1 MSFNIALSG
10 LDATNTELNT
20 ISNNIANASTYGFKG
35 ARAEFSAVYNG
46 MQPGGVEVA
55 SISQNFD
62 KDGSI
67 TGTGR
72 AMDLAING
80 GGFFVT
86 QDSAGQMLYTRS
98 GVFGTDKNNFVV
110 SNNGA
115 KLQGYGVDGDNNLME
130 GAVGNI
136 QIATSSLKAEATDKL
151 DFVANFDASASKVNL
166 VPADSDLLIPT
177 DDPRRDP
184 GDPAYDASIVQPY
197 DETAVAFDPE
207 DPKSFN
213 SSYTTKVY
221 DSLGNAHT
229 VTQYFTKTDANEWEA
244 RVHVDGSPTTPETKQ
259 EVTFKEDGVLAS
271 PINAFEVE
279 FPTAGG
285 KKMEIDISLAGS
297 TQFGAAFGVST
308 NNPNGHTSGELAG
321 VRVEDNGMVYAT
333 YTNGQSQL
341 QGQVVLADFANT
353 QGLAKANGTSW
364 TQSFSSGAP
373 IIGAPGS
380 GTLGDL
386 TPGALEGSNVDL
398 TSELVALMT
407 AQRNYQANAKTISTN
422 DKLTQALFNAV

>member
-20 ISNNIANASTYGFKG
+20 ISHNIANASTYGFKG
-35 ARAEFSAVYNG
+35 GRTEFAAVYNG

-55 SISQNFD
+55 SISQNFE
-62 KDGSI
+62 KNGSV

-80 GGFFVT
+80 NGFFVT
-86 QDSAGQMLYTRS
+86 KDSMGQMLYTRA
-98 GVFGTDKNNFVV
+98 GVFSTDKNNFVTA
-110 SNNGA
+110 NNGT
-115 KLQGYGVDGDNNLME
+115 KLQGYSVDNNNNLQT
-130 GAVGNI
+130 GSVGDI
-136 QIATSSLKAEATDKL
+136 KVSTSSLSAKATSSLE
-151 DFVANFDASASKVNL
+151 FVANFDASATKI
-166 VPADSDLLIPT
+166 D
-177 DDPRRDP
+177 
-184 GDPAYDASIVQPY
+184 Q
-197 DETAVAFDPE
+197 AVYPFNSS

-213 SSYTTKVY
+213 SSYTTKVF
-221 DSLGNAHT
+221 DSLGNSHT
-229 VTQYFTKTDANEWEA
+229 VTQYFTKTSDNEWQVNVE
-244 RVHVDGSPTTPETKQ
+244 VDGAPTTPATAQ
-259 EVTFKEDGVLAS
+259 TVQFNTDGTLAS
-271 PINAFEVE
+271 PAGAFNVSFPAAGANAMSV
-279 FPTAGG
+279 
-285 KKMEIDISLAGS
+285 DISLSGS

-308 NNPNGHTSGELAG
+308 NNPNGYTSGELAG

-353 QGLAKANGTSW
+353 QGLSKVSGTAW

-373 IIGAPGS
+373 IMGVPGT

>member
-20 ISNNIANASTYGFKG
+20 ISHNIANASTYGFKG
-35 ARAEFSAVYNG
+35 GRTEFAAVYNG

-55 SISQNFD
+55 SISQNFE
-62 KDGSI
+62 KNGSV

-80 GGFFVT
+80 NGFFVT
-86 QDSAGQMLYTRS
+86 KDSMGQMLYTRA
-98 GVFGTDKNNFVV
+98 GVFSTDKNNFVTA
-110 SNNGA
+110 NNGT
-115 KLQGYGVDGDNNLME
+115 KLQGYSVDNNNNLQT
-130 GAVGNI
+130 GSVGDI
-136 QIATSSLKAEATDKL
+136 KVSTSSLSAKATSSLE
-151 DFVANFDASASKVNL
+151 FVANFDASATKIN
-166 VPADSDLLIPT
+166 
-177 DDPRRDP
+177 
-184 GDPAYDASIVQPY
+184 Q
-197 DETAVAFDPE
+197 AVYPFNSS

-213 SSYTTKVY
+213 SSYTTKVF
-221 DSLGNAHT
+221 DSLGNSHT
-229 VTQYFTKTDANEWEA
+229 VTQYFTKTSDNEWQVNVE
-244 RVHVDGSPTTPETKQ
+244 VDGAPTTPATAQ
-259 EVTFKEDGVLAS
+259 TVQFNTDGTLAS
-271 PINAFEVE
+271 PAGAFNVAFPAAGANAMSV
-279 FPTAGG
+279 
-285 KKMEIDISLAGS
+285 DISLSGS

-308 NNPNGHTSGELAG
+308 NNPNGYTSGELAG

-353 QGLAKANGTSW
+353 QGLSKVSGTAW

-373 IIGAPGS
+373 IMGVPGT

>member
-20 ISNNIANASTYGFKG
+20 ISHNIANASTYGFKG
-35 ARAEFSAVYNG
+35 GRTEFAAVYNG

-55 SISQNFD
+55 SISQNFE
-62 KDGSI
+62 KNGSV

-80 GGFFVT
+80 NGFFVT
-86 QDSAGQMLYTRS
+86 KDSMGQMLYTRA
-98 GVFGTDKNNFVV
+98 GVFSTDKNNFVTA
-110 SNNGA
+110 NNGT
-115 KLQGYGVDGDNNLME
+115 KLQGYSVDNNNNLQT
-130 GAVGNI
+130 GSIGDIKVSTSSLSAK
-136 QIATSSLKAEATDKL
+136 ATSSLE
-151 DFVANFDASASKVNL
+151 FVANFDASATKI
-166 VPADSDLLIPT
+166 D
-177 DDPRRDP
+177 
-184 GDPAYDASIVQPY
+184 Q
-197 DETAVAFDPE
+197 AVYPFNSS

-213 SSYTTKVY
+213 SSYTTKVF
-221 DSLGNAHT
+221 DSLGNSHT
-229 VTQYFTKTDANEWEA
+229 VTQYFTKTSDNEWQVNVE
-244 RVHVDGSPTTPETKQ
+244 VDGAPTTPATAQ
-259 EVTFKEDGVLAS
+259 TVQFNTDGTLAS
-271 PINAFEVE
+271 PAGAFNVAFPAAGANAMSV
-279 FPTAGG
+279 
-285 KKMEIDISLAGS
+285 DISLSGS

-308 NNPNGHTSGELAG
+308 NNPNGYTSGELAG

-353 QGLAKANGTSW
+353 QGLSKVSGTAW

-373 IIGAPGS
+373 IMGVPGT

>member
-20 ISNNIANASTYGFKG
+20 ISHNIANASTYGFKG
-35 ARAEFSAVYNG
+35 GRTEFAAVYNG
-46 MQPGGVEVA
+46 MQPSGVEVA

-62 KDGSI
+62 KNGSV

-80 GGFFVT
+80 SGFFVT
-86 QDSAGQMLYTRS
+86 KDHMGQMLYTRA
-98 GVFGTDKNNFVV
+98 GVFGTDKNNFVTA
-110 SNNGA
+110 NNGA
-115 KLQGYGVDGDNNLME
+115 KLQGYSVDNNANLQT
-130 GAVGNI
+130 GSVGDI
-136 QIATSSLKAEATDKL
+136 KVSTSSLNAKATDNL
-151 DFVANFDASASKVNL
+151 DFVANFDASA
-166 VPADSDLLIPT
+166 
-177 DDPRRDP
+177 
-184 GDPAYDASIVQPY
+184 
-197 DETAVAFDPE
+197 TAVDQAIYPFDSS
-207 DPKSFN
+207 DPNSFN

-221 DSLGNAHT
+221 DSLGNSHT
-229 VTQYFTKTDANEWEA
+229 VTQYFTKTSDNEWQVNVE
-244 RVHVDGSPTTPETKQ
+244 VDGAPTTPATAQ
-259 EVTFKEDGVLAS
+259 TVQFNTDGTLAS
-271 PINAFEVE
+271 PTGSFNVAFPAAGANA
-279 FPTAGG
+279 
-285 KKMEIDISLAGS
+285 MSIDISLNGS

-308 NNPNGHTSGELAG
+308 NNPNGYTSGELAG

-353 QGLAKANGTSW
+353 QGLSKVSGTAW

-373 IIGAPGS
+373 IMGVPGT

>member
-20 ISNNIANASTYGFKG
+20 ISHNIANASTYGFKG
-35 ARAEFSAVYNG
+35 GRTEFAAVYNG

-62 KDGSI
+62 KNGSV

-80 GGFFVT
+80 SGFFVT
-86 QDSAGQMLYTRS
+86 KDHMGQMLYTRA
-98 GVFGTDKNNFVV
+98 GVFGTDKNNFVTA
-110 SNNGA
+110 NNGA
-115 KLQGYGVDGDNNLME
+115 KLQGYSVDNNANLQT
-130 GAVGNI
+130 GSVGDI
-136 QIATSSLKAEATDKL
+136 KVSTSSLNAKATDNL
-151 DFVANFDASASKVNL
+151 DFVANFDASA
-166 VPADSDLLIPT
+166 
-177 DDPRRDP
+177 
-184 GDPAYDASIVQPY
+184 
-197 DETAVAFDPE
+197 TAVDQAIYPFDSSNPN
-207 DPKSFN
+207 SFN

-221 DSLGNAHT
+221 DSLGNSHT
-229 VTQYFTKTDANEWEA
+229 ITQYFTKTSDNEWQVNVE
-244 RVHVDGSPTTPETKQ
+244 VDGAPTTPATAQ
-259 EVTFKEDGVLAS
+259 TVQFNTDGTLAS
-271 PINAFEVE
+271 PTGSFNVAF
-279 FPTAGG
+279 PAAGANS
-285 KKMEIDISLAGS
+285 MSIDISLNGS

-308 NNPNGHTSGELAG
+308 NNPNGYTSGELAG

-353 QGLAKANGTSW
+353 QGLSKVSGTAW

-373 IIGAPGS
+373 IMGVPGT

>member
-20 ISNNIANASTYGFKG
+20 ISHNIANASTYGFKG
-35 ARAEFSAVYNG
+35 GRTEFAAVYNG

-62 KDGSI
+62 KNGSV

-80 GGFFVT
+80 SGFFVT
-86 QDSAGQMLYTRS
+86 KDNMGQMLYTRA
-98 GVFGTDKNNFVV
+98 GVFGTDKNNFVTA
-110 SNNGA
+110 NNGA
-115 KLQGYGVDGDNNLME
+115 KLQGYSVDNNANLQT
-130 GAVGNI
+130 GSVGDI
-136 QIATSSLKAEATDKL
+136 KVSTSSLNAKATDNL
-151 DFVANFDASASKVNL
+151 DFVANFDASA
-166 VPADSDLLIPT
+166 
-177 DDPRRDP
+177 
-184 GDPAYDASIVQPY
+184 
-197 DETAVAFDPE
+197 TAVDQTVYPFDSS
-207 DPKSFN
+207 DPNSFN

-221 DSLGNAHT
+221 DSLGNSHT
-229 VTQYFTKTDANEWEA
+229 VTQYFTKTSDNEWQVNVEVNGA
-244 RVHVDGSPTTPETKQ
+244 PTTPATAQ
-259 EVTFKEDGVLAS
+259 TVQFNTDGTLAS
-271 PINAFEVE
+271 PTGSFNIAFPAAGANA
-279 FPTAGG
+279 
-285 KKMEIDISLAGS
+285 MSIDISLNGS
-297 TQFGAAFGVST
+297 TQFGASFGVST
-308 NNPNGHTSGELAG
+308 NNPNGYTSGELAG

-353 QGLAKANGTSW
+353 QGLSKVSGTSW

-373 IIGAPGS
+373 IMGVPGT
-380 GTLGDL
+380 GTLGNL

>member
-20 ISNNIANASTYGFKG
+20 ISHNIANASTYGFKG
-35 ARAEFSAVYNG
+35 GRTEFAAVYNG

-62 KDGSI
+62 KNGSV

-80 GGFFVT
+80 SGFFVT
-86 QDSAGQMLYTRS
+86 KDHMGQMLYTRA
-98 GVFGTDKNNFVV
+98 GVFGTDKNNFVTA
-110 SNNGA
+110 NNGA
-115 KLQGYGVDGDNNLME
+115 KLQGYSVDNNANLQT
-130 GAVGNI
+130 GSVGDI
-136 QIATSSLKAEATDKL
+136 KVSTSSLNAKATDNL
-151 DFVANFDASASKVNL
+151 DFVANFDASATV
-166 VPADSDLLIPT
+166 VDQAIYPFDSS
-177 DDPRRDP
+177 DPN
-184 GDPAYDASIVQPY
+184 
-197 DETAVAFDPE
+197 
-207 DPKSFN
+207 SFN

-221 DSLGNAHT
+221 DSLGNSHT
-229 VTQYFTKTDANEWEA
+229 VTQYFTKTSDNEWQVNVE
-244 RVHVDGSPTTPETKQ
+244 VDGAPTTPATAQ
-259 EVTFKEDGVLAS
+259 TVQFNTDGTLAS
-271 PINAFEVE
+271 PTGSFNVAFPAAGANA
-279 FPTAGG
+279 
-285 KKMEIDISLAGS
+285 MSIDISLNGS

-308 NNPNGHTSGELAG
+308 NNPNGYTSGELAG

-353 QGLAKANGTSW
+353 QGLSKVSGTAW

-373 IIGAPGS
+373 IMGVPGT

>member
-20 ISNNIANASTYGFKG
+20 ISHNIANASTYGFKG
-35 ARAEFSAVYNG
+35 GRTEFAAVYNG

-62 KDGSI
+62 KNGSV

-80 GGFFVT
+80 SGFFVT
-86 QDSAGQMLYTRS
+86 KDHMGQMLYTRA
-98 GVFGTDKNNFVV
+98 GVFGTDKNNFVTA
-110 SNNGA
+110 NNGA
-115 KLQGYGVDGDNNLME
+115 KLQGYSVDNNANLQT
-130 GAVGNI
+130 GSVGDI
-136 QIATSSLKAEATDKL
+136 KVSTSSLNAKATDNL
-151 DFVANFDASASKVNL
+151 DFVANFDASA
-166 VPADSDLLIPT
+166 
-177 DDPRRDP
+177 
-184 GDPAYDASIVQPY
+184 
-197 DETAVAFDPE
+197 TAVDQAIYPFDSS
-207 DPKSFN
+207 DPNSFN
-213 SSYTTKVY
+213 SSYTSKVY
-221 DSLGNAHT
+221 DSLGNSHT
-229 VTQYFTKTDANEWEA
+229 VTQYFTKTSDNEWQVNVE
-244 RVHVDGSPTTPETKQ
+244 VDGAPTIPATAQTVQ
-259 EVTFKEDGVLAS
+259 FNTDGTLAS
-271 PINAFEVE
+271 PTGSFNVAFPATGANA
-279 FPTAGG
+279 
-285 KKMEIDISLAGS
+285 MSIDISLNGS

-308 NNPNGHTSGELAG
+308 NNPNGYTSGELAG

-353 QGLAKANGTSW
+353 QGLSKVSGTAW

-373 IIGAPGS
+373 IMGVPGT

>member
-20 ISNNIANASTYGFKG
+20 ISHNIANASTYGFKG
-35 ARAEFSAVYNG
+35 GRTEFAAVYNG

-62 KDGSI
+62 KNGSV

-80 GGFFVT
+80 SGFFVT
-86 QDSAGQMLYTRS
+86 KDHMGQMLYTRA
-98 GVFGTDKNNFVV
+98 GVFGTDKNNFVTA
-110 SNNGA
+110 NNGA
-115 KLQGYGVDGDNNLME
+115 KLQGYSVDNNANLQT
-130 GAVGNI
+130 GSVGDI
-136 QIATSSLKAEATDKL
+136 KVSTSSLNAKATDNL
-151 DFVANFDASASKVNL
+151 DFVANFDASA
-166 VPADSDLLIPT
+166 
-177 DDPRRDP
+177 
-184 GDPAYDASIVQPY
+184 
-197 DETAVAFDPE
+197 TAVDQAVYPFDSS
-207 DPKSFN
+207 DPNSFN

-221 DSLGNAHT
+221 DSLGNSHT
-229 VTQYFTKTDANEWEA
+229 VTQYFTKTSDNEWQVNVE
-244 RVHVDGSPTTPETKQ
+244 VDGAPTTPATAQ
-259 EVTFKEDGVLAS
+259 TVQFNTDGTLAS
-271 PINAFEVE
+271 PTGSFNVAFPAAGANA
-279 FPTAGG
+279 
-285 KKMEIDISLAGS
+285 MSIDISLNGT

-308 NNPNGHTSGELAG
+308 NNPNGYTSGELAG
-321 VRVEDNGMVYAT
+321 GRVEDNGMVYAT

-353 QGLAKANGTSW
+353 QGLSKVSGTAW

-373 IIGAPGS
+373 IMGVPGT

-398 TSELVALMT
+398 TSELVALT
-407 AQRNYQANAKTISTN
+407 VSYTH
-422 DKLTQALFNAV
+422 LTLPTTR